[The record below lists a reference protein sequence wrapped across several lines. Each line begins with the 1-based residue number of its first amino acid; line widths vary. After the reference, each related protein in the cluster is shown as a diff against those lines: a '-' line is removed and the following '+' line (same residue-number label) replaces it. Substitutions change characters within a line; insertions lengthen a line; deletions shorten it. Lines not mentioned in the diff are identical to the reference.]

1 MYRALRLQHRLW
13 TDPGRRWPSSAAACV
28 VRWRPALPVPPFG
41 LPLSPA
47 GPQPS
52 RSSTGAHRPPRGA
65 HGPRRSARRSALWPR
80 LSHRWQ
86 LAHIS
91 FEPSRTAVGQRR
103 VTRTRARV
111 QGFLVSLS
119 GGASRFLSL
128 TRQTHRLRFNGIP
141 TIYSYA
147 LAGCLVGTP
156 PARSYIYSYESLL
169 PFENDIVTAVSDLIC
184 RFLAVF

>member
-28 VRWRPALPVPPFG
+28 VWWRPALPPFG
-41 LPLSPA
+41 LPISGRAPA
-47 GPQPS
+47 VEVEHGRAPAAAGCT
-52 RSSTGAHRPPRGA
+52 RATAVGA
-65 HGPRRSARRSALWPR
+65 ALCALAASLTP
-80 LSHRWQ
+80 

-147 LAGCLVGTP
+147 LGASLAPLRRVLIYTRMR
-156 PARSYIYSYESLL
+156 ASYRLRMI
-169 PFENDIVTAVSDLIC
+169 
-184 RFLAVF
+184 

>member
-1 MYRALRLQHRLW
+1 
-13 TDPGRRWPSSAAACV
+13 
-28 VRWRPALPVPPFG
+28 
-41 LPLSPA
+41 LPLSGSLEVEHGRAPA
-47 GPQPS
+47 AAGCT
-52 RSSTGAHRPPRGA
+52 RATAVGA
-65 HGPRRSARRSALWPR
+65 ALCALAASLTLR
-80 LSHRWQ
+80 LHNPLLTP

-147 LAGCLVGTP
+147 LGASLAPLRRVLIYTRMR
-156 PARSYIYSYESLL
+156 ASYRLRMI
-169 PFENDIVTAVSDLIC
+169 
-184 RFLAVF
+184 